1 MPAFF
6 VVRFGQAVP
15 LVYHVAILNVRSS
28 SGPEH
33 RVHMAFRATHF
44 WTAVG
49 MILLIVLQYRLWFD
63 DSGVFAS
70 RQLEHQIHQLRDE
83 NAEQQSINDELMS
96 DVINLRSGDELL
108 EETAR
113 ENLGLVKDGE
123 TFILFADP
131 SETEPAND

>member
-1 MPAFF
+1 M
-6 VVRFGQAVP
+6 AVSLKYVWT
-15 LVYHVAILNVRSS
+15 LVAL
-28 SGPEH
+28 
-33 RVHMAFRATHF
+33 
-44 WTAVG
+44 
-49 MILLIVLQYRLWFD
+49 ILLFILQYRLWFD

-131 SETEPAND
+131 PETEPAND